1 MPVLMR
7 LTTTNDN
14 DMTTTTTTETTLA
27 AIYAP
32 GKALFGDDLLD
43 LTGKAWDRGINLSGA
58 DLRKACPADGGGVWV
73 DGACEN
79 KYYNANGNIEN

>member
-1 MPVLMR
+1 MLALMR
-7 LTTTNDN
+7 LTTKNN
-14 DMTTTTTTETTLA
+14 DMTTTTTTKTTVA

-32 GKALFGDDLLD
+32 GKAIFGDDLLD

-58 DLRKACPADGGGVWV
+58 DLRKAWPAEGGGVWV

-79 KYYNANGNIEN
+79 KHYNAKGNIEN